1 MRWQRLTVDRN
12 PSFYEGF
19 DRVARSRPLILSA
32 GVAIAAV
39 ALALVVLPGNA
50 DAESVELVED
60 GVASR
65 ISERPELGMPASNP
79 RVRGFVQSHPQDFVT
94 VCVAGCNGE
103 PKIVQMLPKPYEARA
118 GAMRTTAGG
127 SGSGNWDG
135 PDDVVACLAGCGS
148 GRPGEIVQRLP
159 DLPPEQRAP
168 ARRKKAGESWEQELM
183 DMLPD

>member
-79 RVRGFVQSHPQDFVT
+79 RVRGFVQSHPQEFVT